1 MAKNGVI
8 LVLNNSEKA
17 PENALDINVTSRSTT
32 WSRGLSPF
40 IIEGG
45 KVWTGDYAKNVENL
59 WQYSKVYACHV
70 DDNGEP
76 NQEWYKWAKYGWNIK
91 GGVRYPMGRNAI
103 PLYSY
108 WNKKKYDYLE
118 AKEKLYVKMY
128 YRSVKVTDAYK
139 RLEELYKEC
148 LKQGIPLVM
157 RDFDSYNHINLKMT
171 PYDVLKNEKKKFG
184 HGFVLLFMLL
194 GLLDD
199 KGNFIKEEKKDI
211 KFF

>member
-1 MAKNGVI
+1 MI

-17 PENALDINVTSRSTT
+17 PDNALDINVTSRSTT

-59 WQYSKVYACHV
+59 WQYCKVYENHV
-70 DDNGEP
+70 DSNGDP
-76 NQEWYKWAKYGWNIK
+76 TKEWFDWAKKGWNTRA
-91 GGVRYPMGRNAI
+91 GVRYPMGKGAI

-108 WNKKKYDYLE
+108 WDGKKYGYLD

-128 YRSVKVTDAYK
+128 SRSVCRTEAYK
-139 RLEELYKEC
+139 KLEELYKDC
-148 LKQGIPLVM
+148 LKENTTLVM
-157 RDFDSYNHINLKMT
+157 RDFDAYNHVNLKLT
-171 PYDVLKNEKKKFG
+171 PYEVLRHERKKFG
-184 HGFVLLFMLL
+184 HGFVLMFMLL
-194 GLLDD
+194 GLLDE
-199 KGNFIKEEKKDI
+199 KGNFIKEKKNINDI